1 METRKGGRALRT
13 TSMHHQ
19 TGRGCGDVA
28 VRAQRSRQ
36 SGFIL
41 TLELLIILTILGTV
55 VYFALDIYQRWLI
68 ASIDPM
74 GGNHVLVYDANG
86 NQVVRARSFVGNEG
100 PMKIF
105 RVNND
110 AAAILG
116 TRLDGFTSRQRI
128 YFTDFD
134 NPGSPC
140 TCDEFSKWV
149 LDPTLSAGA
158 AVEWLRWSVQP
169 SGNPTPVGPTA
180 LTDMHG
186 HPISD
191 FYTTQAIAF
200 AVGPAA
206 GATNLGSVK
215 LFRSYGSLSTS
226 PPLTTGF
233 DPTVF
238 GYPACEWASE
248 RYGANRCRTIGTKTT
263 NPALANN
270 EQAVL
275 AAYLMAVDD
284 PFGYDLGFTPSG
296 GAFTVYAPDFWS
308 PAAINPVAPV
318 PVVGTNQLTQHTATN
333 ENDAKILTNTT
344 TENTPVP

>member
-1 METRKGGRALRT
+1 MQTRKGGMALR
-13 TSMHHQ
+13 SEFMNHHA
-19 TGRGCGDVA
+19 GSNCRRIGVGARRGK
-28 VRAQRSRQ
+28 Q

-41 TLELLIILTILGTV
+41 TLELLIILTILGSV

-68 ASIDPM
+68 SQIDPM
-74 GGNHVLVYDANG
+74 GGGHVLVYDANG
-86 NQVVRARSFVGNEG
+86 NMVVRARSFVGNEG

-105 RVNND
+105 RVSND

-116 TRLDGFTSRQRI
+116 VRLDGFTSRQRI

-134 NPGSPC
+134 AGTAC
-140 TCDEFSKWV
+140 TCDEFSKWM
-149 LDPTLSAGA
+149 LDPTLSTGA

-169 SGNPTPVGPTA
+169 SGTPTPVGPVA

-191 FYTTQAIAF
+191 FYTTQAVAF
-200 AVGPAA
+200 AVGPAT

-238 GYPACEWASE
+238 GYPACEWSSE
-248 RYGANRCRTIGTKTT
+248 RYGANRCRTIGPKTT

-318 PVVGTNQLTQHTATN
+318 PVVGTNQLTPHTATN

-344 TENTPVP
+344 NENTPVP